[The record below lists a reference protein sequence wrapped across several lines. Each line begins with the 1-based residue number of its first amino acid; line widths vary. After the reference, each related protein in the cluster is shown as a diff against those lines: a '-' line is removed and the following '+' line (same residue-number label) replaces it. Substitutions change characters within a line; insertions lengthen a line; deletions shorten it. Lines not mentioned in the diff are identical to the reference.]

1 MCKSFVLYVLVWWSV
16 PCFVFVV
23 VAAQNPLLIFV
34 SYLSISYVL
43 QQRPFFMLDLFSPV
57 DEIRFRVLFSFWLCD
72 CVCVSI
78 LRNFM
83 SLFSHFVGD
92 YLSISA
98 SIRRILNSEDN
109 KWRIFV
115 VFVVVHSHEFQSN
128 ILLSNEMT
136 LFLTV
141 IDQYRTKDKISIYL
155 CRMSILLIRTNV
167 YTSFSHDMHHLSG
180 FFLLLVCLLIHTMFA
195 GCYKTINFP

>member
-98 SIRRILNSEDN
+98 TIRRILNSEDN
-109 KWRIFV
+109 KWRILFCCSFTWIPV
-115 VFVVVHSHEFQSN
+115 QYFTFKWNDTFSDCDWSISN
-128 ILLSNEMT
+128 
-136 LFLTV
+136 
-141 IDQYRTKDKISIYL
+141 QR
-155 CRMSILLIRTNV
+155 
-167 YTSFSHDMHHLSG
+167 
-180 FFLLLVCLLIHTMFA
+180 
-195 GCYKTINFP
+195 